1 MSNTFLTLD
10 RAGDAV
16 WTMTVTDGLAAGR
29 GDHRFL
35 FGGAGLACAVAAMEQ
50 SSGRP
55 AIWATAQYL
64 SYVRPGATVEIAVDL
79 ATVGKAITQARATLS
94 NAGREIITATAALGH
109 RDGPSDQWAQP
120 IPVPAPEDCDEIAH
134 WNSDV
139 SIGGRFRFRPA
150 HGYFGYAPTAGRQDD
165 GRLLFWMRPV
175 EDVPIDRTV
184 LAVMADF
191 FTPGIRNATGQVL
204 GGNSLDNT
212 IRYGKLVETDWVL
225 CEVFLEAIANGFT
238 LGTMR
243 IFGRDGTLM
252 ASASQSM
259 ILRDRSTTVQK
270 EPAK

>member
-1 MSNTFLTLD
+1 MTTKFLDLEP
-10 RAGDAV
+10 AGDKR
-16 WTMTVTDGLAAGR
+16 WTMTVSDGLAAGR

-35 FGGAGLACAVAAMEQ
+35 FGGAGLACAVEAMQ
-50 SSGRP
+50 QASGRP

-64 SYVRPGATVEIAVDL
+64 SYVRPGSTVEIAAEL
-79 ATVGKAITQARATLS
+79 ATVGRAITQARATICH
-94 NAGREIITATAALGH
+94 AGREIITATAALGQ
-109 RDGPSDQWAQP
+109 RDGLSDQWAKP
-120 IPVPAPEDCDEIAH
+120 IPVRSPEQCEEIPH
-134 WNSDV
+134 WNTDA
-139 SIGGRFRFRPA
+139 SIGGRFIFRPA

-165 GRLLFWMRPV
+165 GRLLFWMRPT
-175 EDVPIDRTV
+175 ENVPIDRTV

-212 IRYGKLVETDWVL
+212 IRYAALVETDWVL

-243 IFGRDGTLM
+243 IFARDGTLM

-259 ILRDRSTTVQK
+259 ILRDRSKAVHK
-270 EPAK
+270 EQST